1 MLALHNHYY
10 GKSDIERRKQ
20 MAKDNLKRLF
30 YMNETVFSFEKNA
43 NKMKQKFNV
52 LDSYNVPLY
61 EEEKGRQL

>member
-1 MLALHNHYY
+1 
-10 GKSDIERRKQ
+10 

-61 EEEKGRQL
+61 KEEKGREL